1 MTALPGPTE
10 RFLSEPLLIHR
21 ALDTLVARAQR
32 MARDHY
38 AMLNAASVGASPMRL
53 RQIARMRE
61 QVRKHAAWD
70 DVGML
75 GENGIAPAVRDVCGE
90 RL

>member
-1 MTALPGPTE
+1 MNPLTGPTE
-10 RFLSEPLLIHR
+10 RFLSEPLLVHR
-21 ALDTLVARAQR
+21 ALDTRVARAQR

-38 AMLNAASVGASPMRL
+38 AMLNSASVNASPMRL
-53 RQIARMRE
+53 AQIARMRA
-61 QVRKHAAWD
+61 QVRQHAAWD